1 MIYSPTM
8 AVSEKVSELAENY
21 RQLSDEERHTF
32 AELVAPV
39 DASEI
44 SPEWLYEIRSR
55 ANEIDTGKVKLIDG
69 EEVLR
74 ELRAI

>member
-1 MIYSPTM
+1 MIYSPSM
-8 AVSEKVSELAENY
+8 ATSEKVSELAENY
-21 RQLSDEERHTF
+21 RQLSDEERHAF

-39 DASEI
+39 NASEI
-44 SPEWLYEIRSR
+44 SPEWLVEIRSR
-55 ANEIDTGKVKLIDG
+55 ADDIDTGKVKLIDG